1 MYALHG
7 QRWQKILPS
16 GDEHNP
22 ISVYPTN
29 KLKSLRGKPGIT
41 ENNIVFAHACWH
53 GLQRHGRKNR
63 KKLKH

>member
-1 MYALHG
+1 MVNDGKKYCHRATNTTLF
-7 QRWQKILPS
+7 PS
-16 GDEHNP
+16 IQQQIED
-22 ISVYPTN
+22 
-29 KLKSLRGKPGIT
+29 LRGKPGIT